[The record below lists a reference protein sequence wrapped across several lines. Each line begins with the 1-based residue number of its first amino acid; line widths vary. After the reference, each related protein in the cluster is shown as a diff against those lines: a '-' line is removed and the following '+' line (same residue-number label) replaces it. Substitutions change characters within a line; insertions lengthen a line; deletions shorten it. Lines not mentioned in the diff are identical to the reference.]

1 MRKVGLYMRVS
12 TSHQVNDGQS
22 LESQERSL
30 RDYVTAH
37 PDMVLV
43 DTYIDYGISGT
54 KLSERDEL
62 QRLLSDVAAG
72 KVDLILF
79 TRLDRFF
86 RSVRHLMNTF
96 DFLDRQKCEWRA
108 IEEHHDNSTPTGKL
122 TLTILAAF
130 AEMESNMDSA
140 RIKDVMRHKRAKR
153 EWPNWR
159 VTYGYRIVDKHAVAD
174 PERAPIA
181 QALFRDY
188 IRHNNISKLIRDYA
202 PYGLPHSSASMKK
215 LLSNRVYIGEAYG
228 IAGYTEAIIDRE
240 TFDTVQRILPAN
252 IKKSQKHTYI
262 FTGLMRCPSCGRVM
276 NVATVGSKQWPQYK
290 CRYHHLGQCD
300 FRSTFS
306 ERKIEQYILSTVK
319 DDLEQRYLKLKS
331 VKAADNTDK
340 INRLYRKI
348 DRLKDLYVDELIDME
363 TYKADLER
371 YRAEISALEV
381 PAERDTSAIEALLE
395 MNTYEIYQ
403 TLDKAQKRRLWQSVI
418 KSITPQPDRSF
429 FVEYL

>member
-1 MRKVGLYMRVS
+1 MRKAGLYMRVS

-22 LESQERSL
+22 LKAQERSL
-30 RDYVTAH
+30 TDYVEKH
-37 PDMVLV
+37 PDMVLIDKYV
-43 DTYIDYGISGT
+43 DYGISGT
-54 KLSERDEL
+54 KLDERDEL

-72 KVDLILF
+72 RIDLILF

-96 DFLDRQKCEWRA
+96 DFLEKHHCEWRA
-108 IEEHHDNSTPTGKL
+108 IEEHHDSSTPTGKL

-140 RIKDVMRHKRAKR
+140 RIKDVMRHKKAKK

-159 VTYGYRIVDKHAVAD
+159 VTYGYRVVDKHAVAD

-202 PYGLPHSSASMKK
+202 PYGLPRSNASMKK

-228 IAGYTEAIIDRE
+228 IPGYTEAIIDRE
-240 TFDTVQRILPAN
+240 TFDTVQRILPMN
-252 IKKSQKHTYI
+252 VRKDQQHTYL
-262 FTGLMRCPSCGRVM
+262 FTGLVRCPNCGRVM
-276 NVATVGSKQWPQYK
+276 NVGITGKKSWPAYK
-290 CRYHHLGQCD
+290 CRYSHIGQCD
-300 FRSTFS
+300 YHHTHS
-306 ERKIEQYILSTVK
+306 ERKIEKYLLSTVK
-319 DDLEQRYLKLKS
+319 DDLEKRYLSIKA
-331 VKAADNTDK
+331 VKTEDNTEK
-340 INRLYRKI
+340 ISRLYRKI
-348 DRLKDLYVDELIDME
+348 DRLKDLYVDDLIDME
-363 TYKADLER
+363 TYKADLGR
-371 YRAEISALEV
+371 YRAEIAALEV
-381 PAERDTSAIEALLE
+381 PAERGTAAIEALLE
-395 MNTYEIYQ
+395 MNVYEIYQ

-418 KSITPQPDRSF
+418 KSIVPQPDRSF

>member
-1 MRKVGLYMRVS
+1 MRVS
-12 TSHQVNDGQS
+12 TIHQVNDGQS
-22 LESQERSL
+22 LESQEHSL
-30 RDYVTAH
+30 RDYVAAH

-62 QRLLSDVAAG
+62 QRLLSDVEAG

-96 DFLDRQKCEWRA
+96 DFLDKQKCEWRA

-140 RIKDVMRHKRAKR
+140 RIKDVLRHKRSKK

-188 IRHNNISKLIRDYA
+188 IQHNNISKLIRDYA
-202 PYGLPHSSASMKK
+202 PYGLPQSNASMKK

-228 IAGYTEAIIDRE
+228 IAVYTEAIIDQQ
-240 TFDTVQRILPAN
+240 TFDAVQRILPIN
-252 IKKSQKHTYI
+252 VKKSQKHTYI

-276 NVATVGSKQWPQYK
+276 NVGVTGKNNYTQYK
-290 CRYHHLGQCD
+290 CRYAYVGRCDYHHQ
-300 FRSTFS
+300 FS
-306 ERKIEQYILSTVK
+306 ERKIEKYLLSTVK

-331 VKAADNTDK
+331 VKAVDNTDK
-340 INRLYRKI
+340 INKLYRKI
-348 DRLKDLYVDELIDME
+348 ARLKDLYIDELIDME
-363 TYKADLER
+363 TYKSDLER
-371 YRAEISALEV
+371 YRSEIASLEM
-381 PAERDTSAIEALLE
+381 PAEHDTSAIEALLS
-395 MNTYEIYQ
+395 MNVYEIYQ
-403 TLDKAQKRRLWQSVI
+403 TLDKPQKRRLWQSVI